1 MSALL
6 PRLSGAQDIARDTAR
21 GVAISQIQ
29 TAIMSYRSL
38 HGKWPSDT
46 STGTKNLTIL
56 VKDNLL
62 TEVPWDPYVDL
73 DLPEAFNSWW
83 DIPISWDF
91 LYILRKKNGKTNGAV
106 VLAAKTETPGK
117 SNYVSKDEN
126 KLDLQEDYR
135 NIFPCK
141 EVELKEDATTEE
153 AAKIWFANT
162 ETWDNKCYAKN
173 SEQLRYILKF

>member
-38 HGKWPSDT
+38 HGKWPTNSA
-46 STGTKNLTIL
+46 TGTKNLTIL
-56 VKDNLL
+56 VRDNLL

-73 DLPEAFNSWW
+73 SLENAYTWW
-83 DIPISWDF
+83 WNVSISWDF
-91 LYILRKKNGKTNGAV
+91 LYIPVKKNGKGTWAI

-117 SNYVSKDEN
+117 SNYVSKETN
-126 KLDLQEDYR
+126 KLDLKDDYR

-141 EVELKEDATTEE
+141 EVELKEDATAEE
-153 AAKIWFANT
+153 EKKIWYANT
-162 ETWDNKCYAKN
+162 ESWENKCIAKS